1 MGPFCML
8 DKDSQIG
15 RKRES
20 ETKGNLDNGE
30 FLRRSSK
37 SPTPTLRTEFGRK
50 MRKLKN
56 GFWNPGVKGLMP
68 HILLGGTPKVVPR
81 LQPKS

>member
-1 MGPFCML
+1 MGPFLML

-20 ETKGNLDNGE
+20 EKKGNLENSG
-30 FLRRSSK
+30 FLRRNPK

-50 MRKLKN
+50 PKN
-56 GFWNPGVKGLMP
+56 GF
-68 HILLGGTPKVVPR
+68 
-81 LQPKS
+81 